1 MNAYALYF
9 LTVVGFSGIL
19 YGLGGAAAMSVAL
32 PYIKA
37 TTEFTSQQLSLLVAG
52 TMGAAVVSSMV
63 AGVFCEWFGR
73 KKTLLASA
81 LIFAAGGPL
90 FFFSGGAYWMMY
102 AGQLTFGTAMGLL
115 GVAAPMYLA
124 ECLDAKSRGKG
135 TAIFQLLLIVGIMI
149 SGVTGIV
156 IAKAIGP
163 ADSVTLSLA
172 DKIFAWKTVFLS
184 ESVPGLLLFFLLL
197 GLRES
202 PRWLYKKGR
211 RGEALASLAANNGEG
226 KAKEILDE
234 MVAADEKA
242 AAEKAALAAKPKDS
256 LLQRKYVVPFLIAF
270 IILVCNQT
278 TGINGVLGYSVLIFQ
293 QSGLKGDFANWA
305 DLVFKITM
313 LVMTALACV
322 VVDLKGRK
330 FLLKVGTLGIIAGML
345 GAGVIFLGVE
355 RSRVDVTDYVKAQ
368 VKGGESL
375 EVTVA
380 DVVAN
385 AAEKDRF
392 LAEGQ
397 VRGDTQFIL
406 TYRQG
411 GAGNQAVA
419 EQDEKEGRLAVT
431 PRPDA
436 EKNGLEIVR
445 AELGTRPS
453 LATGWTVTVFLM
465 IFIAAFAI
473 GPGVCVWLALTE
485 LMPNRIRAVGM
496 SVALFA
502 NQMVAMGLQATML
515 PLRDTFGYGC
525 LFLTFAAA
533 TVVYFVTAAFFMPE
547 TKGRTLEE
555 IEAWFAERGGKN
567 GK

>member
-1 MNAYALYF
+1 MRKYTLYF
-9 LTVVGFSGIL
+9 LTVVGFSGVL

-37 TTEFTSQQLSLLVAG
+37 TTDFSSQQLSLLVAG
-52 TMGAAVVSSMV
+52 TMVAAVISSMV
-63 AGVFCEWFGR
+63 AGPVCEAIGR
-73 KKTLLASA
+73 KRTLLASA
-81 LIFAAGGPL
+81 LVFAAGGPL
-90 FFFSGGAYWMMY
+90 FFFSGGAYAMMY

-135 TAIFQLLLIVGIMI
+135 TAIFQLLLIAGIMV

-156 IAKAIGP
+156 IANAIGP
-163 ADSVTLSLA
+163 ADSATLALA
-172 DKIFAWKTVFLS
+172 DKVFAWKTVFLT
-184 ESVPGLLLFFLLL
+184 ESIPGLVLFFAIL
-197 GLRES
+197 GLKES
-202 PRWLYKKGR
+202 PRWLYRRGR
-211 RGEALASLAANNGEG
+211 RDEALAALAASNGEE

-242 AAEKAALAAKPKDS
+242 EAEKAALAAKPKDS
-256 LLQRKYVVPFLIAF
+256 VFQRKYVVPFLIAF

-278 TGINGVLGYSVLIFQ
+278 TGINGVLGYSVMIFQ
-293 QSGLKGDFANWA
+293 QSGLTGDFANWA

-313 LVMTALACV
+313 LAMTALACA
-322 VVDLKGRK
+322 VVDRKGRK
-330 FLLKVGTLGIIAGML
+330 FLLKVGTLGIIAGLL
-345 GAGVIFLGVE
+345 GAGLVFLNVE
-355 RSRVDVTDYVKAQ
+355 RSRTDVTDYVKSL
-368 VKGGESL
+368 VKDGTSL

-380 DVVAN
+380 DAVAN
-385 AAEKDRF
+385 AAEGDRF
-392 LAEGQ
+392 SAAGK
-397 VRGDTQFIL
+397 VRDDTQLIL

-411 GAGNQAVA
+411 GAGNQEVA
-419 EQDEKEGRLAVT
+419 EQGERGGRLAVA
-431 PRPDA
+431 PKADA
-436 EKNGLEIVR
+436 ERNDLAVVR

-453 LATGWTVTVFLM
+453 LATGWTVTVFMM

-515 PLRDTFGYGC
+515 PLRDSFGYGC

-547 TKGRTLEE
+547 TKGRSLEE
-555 IEAWFAERGGKN
+555 IEAYFAGEK
-567 GK
+567 KLK